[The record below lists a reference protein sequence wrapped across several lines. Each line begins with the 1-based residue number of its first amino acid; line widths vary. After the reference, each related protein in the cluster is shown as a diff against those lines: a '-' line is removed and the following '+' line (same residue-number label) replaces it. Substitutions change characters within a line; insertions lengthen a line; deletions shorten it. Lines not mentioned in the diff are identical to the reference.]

1 MSDTHLTGLEASN
14 PLGFFAALG
23 AQIACEQSNVPSRL
37 RWSTGAVPYAVLD
50 GGTSVESIA
59 AAALEA
65 FARYRSSAAIETG
78 MQPHGDVK
86 FGDDNL
92 RLYLSKCRNHKP
104 AASLASS
111 LVAEG
116 SYDNKREAKPSDLY
130 FTAGQQRFLRM
141 ASEILDAV
149 TFDDLAIGLT
159 GPWPYKSSIKSLMW
173 DVSDDRL
180 YALSSTNPAKDSKL
194 TNPGPE
200 ALAILG
206 FSQFPVFGSLG
217 RTLTLGASDS
227 WKRGTFT
234 WPVWTKPATSRAVAS
249 LLAQASA
256 RDKELERRSTSFR
269 SWGISLVLQS
279 AIRRSSQGGYG
290 TFAPPEVIW
299 QRD

>member
-1 MSDTHLTGLEASN
+1 MSGIRLTGLEATN

-23 AQIACEQSNVPSRL
+23 AQIACRQSRIEPRL
-37 RWSTGAVPYAVLD
+37 CWSAGAVPHAVLD
-50 GGTSVESIA
+50 CDVDLEGIA
-59 AAALEA
+59 ASALTT
-65 FARYRSSAAIETG
+65 FARYRECAAVETG
-78 MQPHGDVK
+78 MQPNGDVK
-86 FGDDNL
+86 FKNDVL
-92 RLYLSKCRNHKP
+92 RQYLLRCRSDEP
-104 AASLASS
+104 ATSLASC

-116 SYDNKREAKPSDLY
+116 SYDNKQEAKPSDLY

-149 TFDDLAIGLT
+149 TLDDLMIGLT
-159 GPWPYKSSIKSLMW
+159 GPWPYNSGVKSLMW

-180 YALSSTNPAKDSKL
+180 YALSSTNPAKESKL

-206 FSQFPVFGSLG
+206 LCQFPVFGSPG

-234 WPVWTKPATSRAVAS
+234 WPVWTKPATNRVVAS
-249 LLAQASA
+249 LLSQASA
-256 RDKELERRSTSFR
+256 RDKELERRSVSFR
-269 SWGISLVLQS
+269 AWGISLVLQS
-279 AIRRSSQGGYG
+279 TIRRSSQGGYG
-290 TFAPPEVIW
+290 TFAPPTVIW